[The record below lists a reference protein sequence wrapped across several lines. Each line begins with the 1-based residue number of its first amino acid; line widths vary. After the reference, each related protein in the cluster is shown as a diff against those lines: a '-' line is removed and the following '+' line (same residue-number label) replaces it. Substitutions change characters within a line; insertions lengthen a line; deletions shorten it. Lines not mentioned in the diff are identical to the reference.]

1 MPTGR
6 SDDSAAGAR
15 PGARAVLVHENYGQY
30 RPPFDVGADVERL
43 LSTLEPRYVI
53 GLNAVVLSAHRGL
66 TRERRRAKT
75 KARGRKIA
83 IREAHG
89 LYHREWFGRPASIEL
104 FVDAM
109 LEGFPRFLFR
119 WPTLKDLILSRVLFH
134 ELGHH
139 LHATQAP
146 EHDEPE
152 SVAER
157 WRMRLTREAFA
168 KLHPRSIPFLR
179 VAARV
184 LKPVRGWLHRRYR
197 RRVSR
202 GVA

>member
-1 MPTGR
+1 MNG
-6 SDDSAAGAR
+6 DLAAASR
-15 PGARAVLVHENYGQY
+15 TGARAVVVHENYGPY
-30 RPPFDVGADVERL
+30 RPPFEVSADIERL
-43 LSTLEPRYVI
+43 LSALEPRYVI
-53 GLNAVVLSAHRGL
+53 GLNAVVLSAHRAL

-109 LEGFPRFLFR
+109 LEGFPRFVFR
-119 WPTLKDLILSRVLFH
+119 WPTLRDLILSRVLFH

-139 LHATQAP
+139 LHATQSP

-157 WRMRLTREAFA
+157 WRLWLTREAFA
-168 KLHPRSIPFLR
+168 KLHPRSLPFLR
-179 VAARV
+179 TAAHL
-184 LKPVRGWLHRRYR
+184 LKPVRSWMYRRYR
-197 RRVSR
+197 RRVTR